1 MAKTQVKKALHLQK
15 QKNKTALASD
25 EAALGD
31 TLSSDAWYSSNEA
44 EIGQFTDLGKQ
55 FEMIKSQL
63 ILYHD
68 DNELSLKTLVDFWND
83 SSSLTTLVAP
93 TIPFGYAQKMYAIA
107 CTAVELG
114 DFHAAK
120 CNILAAGTIWKFCR
134 RIKNRRYIC
143 VVQILF

>member
-1 MAKTQVKKALHLQK
+1 MLLLTSDHRSLSKDKQSKRQKVLVLKLSNHSDIFNLIHTPIAQLQCLK
-15 QKNKTALASD
+15 IHSK
-25 EAALGD
+25 
-31 TLSSDAWYSSNEA
+31 LSSDAWYSSNEA

-83 SSSLTTLVAP
+83 SSSLTTLVA
-93 TIPFGYAQKMYAIA
+93 FGYAQKMYAIA

-120 CNILAAGTIWKFCR
+120 CNILAAGK
-134 RIKNRRYIC
+134 K
-143 VVQILF
+143 